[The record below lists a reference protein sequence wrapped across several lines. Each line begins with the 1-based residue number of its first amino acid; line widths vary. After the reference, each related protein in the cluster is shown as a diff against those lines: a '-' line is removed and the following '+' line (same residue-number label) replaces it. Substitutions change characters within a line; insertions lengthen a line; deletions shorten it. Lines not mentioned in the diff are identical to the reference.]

1 MNLLYIS
8 NLSNNI
14 DAGLNWRV
22 PASVKAQQQYDKVLW
37 VDLTQ
42 DAFQEHW
49 KQVSAYHNIKEF
61 GGRIALNVLP
71 IPFNRPDCVIFEGFY
86 YVEHIVFARELHKN
100 NIPYIIIP
108 RGSLTETAFMNG
120 GLLKRLK
127 KCVAHW
133 LLFDRFIYKATAV
146 QYLTKEEQIQ
156 SEKKYH
162 IKSFI
167 IPNGVVIPANNKE
180 MFSDG
185 IKGVFIGRQD
195 IFQKGL
201 DILFDAISDLSAD
214 LRKANFNLD
223 IYGPPRYDVEK
234 VSELIRTKSIGD
246 IVVNHKRGVGGVE
259 KQQALLNADVFF
271 LTSRFEGHPMGLIEA
286 LSYGL
291 PVFITR
297 GSNMLEEVDKYD
309 AGWTC
314 EIEKESVVSA
324 FRRMLQEKHRFTEKS
339 SNARLLA
346 SNYGWNMLAATFHKE
361 LKTLINKL

>member
-1 MNLLYIS
+1 
-8 NLSNNI
+8 
-14 DAGLNWRV
+14 
-22 PASVKAQQQYDKVLW
+22 
-37 VDLTQ
+37 
-42 DAFQEHW
+42 
-49 KQVSAYHNIKEF
+49 
-61 GGRIALNVLP
+61 
-71 IPFNRPDCVIFEGFY
+71 
-86 YVEHIVFARELHKN
+86 
-100 NIPYIIIP
+100 
-108 RGSLTETAFMNG
+108 
-120 GLLKRLK
+120 
-127 KCVAHW
+127 
-133 LLFDRFIYKATAV
+133 
-146 QYLTKEEQIQ
+146 
-156 SEKKYH
+156 
-162 IKSFI
+162 
-167 IPNGVVIPANNKE
+167 

-214 LRKANFNLD
+214 LRRANFNLD

-297 GSNMLEEVDKYD
+297 GSNMLEEVDEYD

-346 SNYGWNMLAATFHKE
+346 SYYGWDTLAATFHRE

>member
-14 DAGLNWRV
+14 DAGLNWSV
-22 PASVKAQQQYDKVLW
+22 PASVKAQQQYDNVLW
-37 VDLTQ
+37 VDLTKN
-42 DAFQEHW
+42 AFQEHW

-86 YVEHIVFARELHKN
+86 YVEHIVFARELYKN

-167 IPNGVVIPANNKE
+167 IPNGVVIPENNKE

-297 GSNMLEEVDKYD
+297 GSNMLEEVDEYD